1 MNDPNVRPDQTGA
14 AASPPEAPDTPVD
27 EPPAAE
33 PAAAEP
39 AVAAV
44 EAPEAPVAET
54 GPEAA
59 RTKVFEDLPEAAADA
74 VKAAGPA
81 TLELLYDLSLP
92 LTVELGRAT
101 LRVQDV
107 LALGQ
112 GSVVRLDRVAGDPV
126 DVYVGAKKLAQAE
139 VVVLDDKFGI
149 RITHIYPDANPV
161 AG

>member
-1 MNDPNVRPDQTGA
+1 VNEPNPQSEDPGTAD
-14 AASPPEAPDTPVD
+14 ASPGSVSADIPAPDSPVATD
-27 EPPAAE
+27 VE
-33 PAAAEP
+33 PA
-39 AVAAV
+39 
-44 EAPEAPVAET
+44 ET
-54 GPEAA
+54 VP
-59 RTKVFEDLPEAAADA
+59 RTKVFEDLPDVAEAA
-74 VKAAGPA
+74 VAAPQGAA

-101 LRVQDV
+101 LKVQDV

-112 GSVVRLDRVAGDPV
+112 GSVVRLDRIAGDPV